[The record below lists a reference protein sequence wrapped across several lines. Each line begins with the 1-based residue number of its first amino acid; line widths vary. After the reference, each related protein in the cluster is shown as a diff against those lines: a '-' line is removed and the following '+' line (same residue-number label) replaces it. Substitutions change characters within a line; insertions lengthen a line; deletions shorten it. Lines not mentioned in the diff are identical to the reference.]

1 MYALKHF
8 HPELCSCFE
17 QGDMMKLLPQMAARG
32 EVYDVVNADRMLD
45 MVPDAGWG
53 FFGKDEF
60 CADILSRHLLHDKIE
75 QKNGDSQVRI

>member
-45 MVPDAGWG
+45 MVPDAGEDGGGIPSAGRNGIWPGDCGG
-53 FFGKDEF
+53 FSERMNS
-60 CADILSRHLLHDKIE
+60 ARTY
-75 QKNGDSQVRI
+75 